1 MSSGHRFD
9 ETEQREWAAQER
21 ARERSDGDDP
31 LALRYREVM
40 RALDALPRLVLPPD
54 FAMRVARSVEK
65 NARRDDSFLA
75 PFERFMLFVLIA
87 VFALGT
93 AIAGAMSGAL
103 PGIGDFLRDARAFA
117 GVRWLAAVALCVA
130 LFVFP
135 FPRLRGRK
143 G

>member
-21 ARERSDGDDP
+21 ARERSDRDDP

-117 GVRWLAAVALCVA
+117 GVRWEID
-130 LFVFP
+130 
-135 FPRLRGRK
+135 
-143 G
+143 